1 MSDFIVSARKYRP
14 ATFASVVG
22 QKHITSTLKNAIER
36 GQLAHAYLF
45 CGPRGVGKTTCAR
58 IFAKAINCL
67 NPNGSEACNE
77 CESCSSFNEGR
88 SLNIH
93 ELDAASNNSVEDIR
107 TLIEQ
112 VRIIPQVGRY
122 SVFIIDEVH
131 MLSAAAFNAFL
142 KTLEEPPAHA
152 IFILATTEKHK
163 IIPTILSRCQIYDFN
178 RIRVEDGV
186 EYLKYIASQEGIAA
200 DEESLNLIAQK
211 ADGGMRDALSMF
223 DKAVSFCGKALD
235 YRNVAQTLNVLDYDT
250 YFGVTEML
258 LAGNYVD
265 TLVTFD
271 SVLSRGFS
279 GQTFMAGL
287 NRHMR
292 DLLMAK
298 RPETLRLIEMTG
310 TLLERYRTQA
320 GACNVEFLF
329 GAISCLTELDGKI
342 RQSSNQRLLVE
353 LGLMKIAG
361 LGQKKNDSL
370 TSSGEYP
377 LPTLPPRT
385 AGSAPAAAPAAA
397 GQPAPRPAAIVS
409 GNPGAPAAATAT
421 AQPAGVSATGNPATN
436 APAANASGNPEAPAA
451 ATATAQAAE
460 VSATGNPATNAPAAN
475 ASGNPAA
482 PASATA
488 QPAAQAAGA
497 ATAPPSAATSAAM
510 PAASPAGRPAA
521 GTSAG
526 PTAQGTLPAQPAPG
540 MKRRP
545 LISGASLS
553 ELLAS
558 AGGDPDEEPSDGETP
573 DEPETV
579 RIDPDCA
586 EKLEHARSR
595 ILNLIKEKRPRFV
608 PAFELMTFR
617 DNTIS
622 VSVPTTELREEILR
636 SKTGML
642 MRIAELAGIEGMIE
656 LEVAVNEEIRAA
668 RPIKLEDRVRYI
680 TEKNPLV
687 AELRKALDLE
697 VE

>member
-36 GQLAHAYLF
+36 AQLAHAYLF

-67 NPNGSEACNE
+67 SPNGAEACNE
-77 CESCSSFNEGR
+77 CESCRSFNEGR

-131 MLSAAAFNAFL
+131 MLSAAASNAFL

-178 RIRVEDGV
+178 RIRVEDSV
-186 EYLKYIASQEGIAA
+186 EYLKYIAGQENISA

-223 DKAVSFCGKALD
+223 DKAVSFCGTTLD

-250 YFGVTEML
+250 YFSVTEML

-265 TLVTFD
+265 VLVTFD
-271 SVLSRGFS
+271 TVLSKGFS
-279 GQTFMAGL
+279 GQTFTAGL

-320 GACNVEFLF
+320 GACSVEFLF
-329 GAISCLTELDGKI
+329 GAISVLTELDGKI

-361 LGQKKNDSL
+361 LGQKKNDTL

-377 LPTLPPRT
+377 LPELTPRT
-385 AGSAPAAAPAAA
+385 AAAA
-397 GQPAPRPAAIVS
+397 V
-409 GNPGAPAAATAT
+409 AAT
-421 AQPAGVSATGNPATN
+421 
-436 APAANASGNPEAPAA
+436 
-451 ATATAQAAE
+451 
-460 VSATGNPATNAPAAN
+460 
-475 ASGNPAA
+475 
-482 PASATA
+482 
-488 QPAAQAAGA
+488 PAAQPQPDP
-497 ATAPPSAATSAAM
+497 ATRPG
-510 PAASPAGRPAA
+510 PAARPEA
-521 GTSAG
+521 SK
-526 PTAQGTLPAQPAPG
+526 PAPQPV
-540 MKRRP
+540 RRP
-545 LISGASLS
+545 LISGTSLS

-558 AGGDPDEEPSDGETP
+558 AGSNPDEEPSEQETA
-573 DEPETV
+573 EPEVAT
-579 RIDPDCA
+579 IDPEC
-586 EKLEHARSR
+586 ERKLERAREK
-595 ILNLIKEKRPRFV
+595 ILNLIRERRPRFV
-608 PAFELMTFR
+608 PAFELMR
-617 DNTIS
+617 VQGNTIS
-622 VSVPTTELREEILR
+622 LSVPTSELREEILR

-642 MRIAELAGIEGMIE
+642 MRIAELAGITGAIE
-656 LEVAVNEEIRAA
+656 LEVVVNEEIRAA
-668 RPIKLEDRVRYI
+668 RPIKLEDRVKYM
-680 TEKNPLV
+680 TEKNPLI